1 MLPKRE
7 TVAAPMADYNGLLVE
22 LVQLERRE
30 REVSAFRRKLHD
42 RLASFPNELTQERE
56 RQISAERQ
64 ALHRQIDVL
73 RARVRPLQ

>member
-1 MLPKRE
+1 
-7 TVAAPMADYNGLLVE
+7 MADYNGLLVE